1 MMNQNMNL
9 RDLIYF
15 LKIAD
20 EKNITNAA
28 KKLFI
33 AQPSLSQYLKKL
45 ELTIGAPLFHRLPS
59 GVTLTD
65 VGEKYYKLARHILK
79 SVEDFNF
86 EISDIEHLHSGTI
99 KFGISPNMGTCLLP
113 YIIANFRKICP
124 LLTLHIEEIPSPL
137 QEAQLLEGKI
147 DFSLMHL
154 RSKDKLN
161 DALTYNKLGKDQ
173 FMLIIPQSFTNL
185 CKKIYQQDS
194 TFYCDIKNIADMPI
208 ITLQANQLIRQI
220 TMQILKRA
228 GITNPHIILETPSTA
243 TALRMAALGLGVSI
257 LPRQDIYLSS
267 FPDNPL
273 ICNIPDSYKA
283 YWEICYTTINNSYLS
298 KADKLF
304 LQSVKAAIGFYEDEI
319 AVKEKES
326 WNKVGKL

>member
-1 MMNQNMNL
+1 
-9 RDLIYF
+9 
-15 LKIAD
+15 
-20 EKNITNAA
+20 
-28 KKLFI
+28 
-33 AQPSLSQYLKKL
+33 
-45 ELTIGAPLFHRLPS
+45 
-59 GVTLTD
+59 
-65 VGEKYYKLARHILK
+65 
-79 SVEDFNF
+79 
-86 EISDIEHLHSGTI
+86 
-99 KFGISPNMGTCLLP
+99 
-113 YIIANFRKICP
+113 
-124 LLTLHIEEIPSPL
+124 
-137 QEAQLLEGKI
+137 
-147 DFSLMHL
+147 
-154 RSKDKLN
+154 
-161 DALTYNKLGKDQ
+161 
-173 FMLIIPQSFTNL
+173 
-185 CKKIYQQDS
+185 
-194 TFYCDIKNIADMPI
+194 
-208 ITLQANQLIRQI
+208 
-220 TMQILKRA
+220 MQILKRA